1 MSKPLNPKP
10 PKAKPR
16 SSKPSRRDIP
26 VNPGPVTPKEV
37 REVSAQGGD
46 RWRASGP
53 NDAGSGSGLWSLG
66 VSGKPIGMPLETRSM
81 NPEPDALNSSS
92 KAIRKAAKKY
102 RKVLRTNS
110 KGVKKISCSPGHG
123 N

>member
-46 RWRASGP
+46 RWRASGS
-53 NDAGSGSGLWSLG
+53 NHAGSGSGLWSLG
-66 VSGKPIGMPLETRSM
+66 VLETRSM